1 MSRQITLFMK
11 KGFHVQELLY
21 GKESM
26 SKTPSKQHQNP
37 HISAPSPTKP
47 TPPQPPKSARS
58 PSRISIHQRRQ
69 PRHRHLPHLP
79 LHHNRQP
86 IPPRH
91 GIREMR
97 RTLRMEALHGAIH
110 PLRHHGLM
118 HRQRLERARHAV
130 VPHRHEL
137 VRLGL
142 LRQPPPVVRVQR
154 HRDVVVLV
162 QRHHDHL
169 AVFGVDGAEA
179 GVGPVLVREGCVGGA
194 GTAAAAAGDEV
205 LLVVRAAD
213 DHAWFEHFFRESDAL
228 VSLGFGEERVALVRG
243 EAGLLEV

>member
-1 MSRQITLFMK
+1 
-11 KGFHVQELLY
+11 
-21 GKESM
+21 
-26 SKTPSKQHQNP
+26 
-37 HISAPSPTKP
+37 
-47 TPPQPPKSARS
+47 
-58 PSRISIHQRRQ
+58 
-69 PRHRHLPHLP
+69 
-79 LHHNRQP
+79 
-86 IPPRH
+86 
-91 GIREMR
+91 MR

-205 LLVVRAAD
+205 LLVVCAAD